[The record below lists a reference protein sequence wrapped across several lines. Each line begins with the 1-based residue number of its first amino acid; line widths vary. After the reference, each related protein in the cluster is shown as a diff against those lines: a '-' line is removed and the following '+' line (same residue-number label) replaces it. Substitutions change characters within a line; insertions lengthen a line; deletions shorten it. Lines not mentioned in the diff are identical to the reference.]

1 MSIATYLTALDRD
14 RDALAANLVTKGVQA
29 SSSETFTTLVPKVL
43 NIPSG
48 GGSDPACKNIT
59 ISGVSAQVGNTI
71 TKVFESIKIS
81 NCDITIGS
89 GQNGAYILTGLNSV
103 KELTFENVNFIGSF
117 LTANT
122 FNKNYSMGA
131 LKKVTF
137 KNCTFD

>member
-48 GGSDPACKNIT
+48 GGDPACKNIT
-59 ISGVSAQVGNTI
+59 ISGVSAQVGNVI
-71 TKVFESIKIS
+71 SRIFESIKIS
-81 NCDITIGS
+81 NCNITIGS
-89 GQNGAYILTGLNSV
+89 GQNGAYILTGLNNV
-103 KELTFENVNFIGSF
+103 KDLVFENVNFSGIF
-117 LTANT
+117 LSANA
-122 FNKNYSMGA
+122 FNKNYSMDS
-131 LKKVTF
+131 LQKVTF